1 MNNEVRFNIKL
12 NIDGKDKLVTVTTAV
27 DNLKHVVSSVNEAAK
42 DLEKDLINT
51 NQITE
56 AWNNVTN
63 ALQQF
68 SGTLNSLTAESRSF
82 GGAMAAANTMAG
94 KGGDDFAHL
103 KEQVAGLSHVVPVAR
118 DELANGLYQV
128 ISNGVPEDNWISYLK
143 QSAEASVGGIADLG
157 EVVKVTSTVIKN
169 YGLEWSDAGAI
180 QDKIQLTAKNGVTS
194 FEQMAQALP
203 RVTANAATLGVSIDE
218 LMASF
223 ATLTGVSGNTA
234 EVSTQ
239 LAAIFT
245 ALINPSSEATEMAQQ
260 MGIQFDAAAIKA
272 AGGMQQFLVSLN
284 DSVKQFSTS
293 SGMLE
298 QEIYGKLFGSAESLR
313 AITPLVGNLADA
325 FQKNVEG
332 MADSAGTIKDAFGS
346 MGSTG
351 SAQLQLLQNKLA
363 AFSDFATTV
372 FGPILPAL
380 NIAAQ
385 VSLTATSVMSLC
397 RSFSALGITTKA
409 ASFLMQA
416 FGPIVQVCSATM
428 RGAAVSAT
436 TLKLAIKGLMIST
449 GVGIAIVALTE
460 AISAFMAKSDA
471 AKLSAE
477 DMADG
482 IKSTGDA
489 ADDVKEA
496 YDSSLKSTYSDL
508 MEKYEKLKAGWKSLS
523 TEQQKTAWIKQNQS
537 AFHDLRLKID
547 DVADAEN
554 IFNKKT
560 NAVVDAFKQRAMAAA
575 YAAKLTALYQKQIA
589 LLDKKQKTT
598 KDIAD
603 DAKRGGRNAKEGDLI
618 PEGWRNERY
627 GKVGNDGIW
636 RFSKVGAERYSGTNT
651 TGNKQVGGID
661 KELNSINRQID
672 DTQKQLSGRLKS
684 ASNFITAD
692 TPQRSTISTNTT
704 PSPKT
709 DNTPK
714 THLEELQSQ
723 LKKAQDELGNATT
736 IEAKIK
742 ADAKVKDIQGE
753 IDEATKGKVTIG
765 AQVDSSYIVQGSD
778 ADKRLSR
785 NNAQQRIDRIKQDY
799 DIGIVTDKTDA
810 QRDIDDINKQ
820 LTEMGLKPIEVH
832 WETHTEE
839 LQRQLQDAQRE
850 FDNATTIEAK
860 LKASA
865 KLADLQAQIDTET
878 KGRLTIAADVEPS
891 YIEQGSIADK
901 RQSYSNAQTKASR
914 IQQDFEIGIIG
925 KDEAEKQIEDLNNQL
940 SKLGKSVKPIKL
952 DPSSMVKT
960 DGFSKVMGDIKEG
973 WGDIQG
979 VGGGIQSITDA
990 LDGNKNAWQALS
1002 GVINGFISV
1011 AEGIQGIVQF
1021 VNMLTTAT
1029 QAKSAATTADTAVTA
1044 ANTAVTT
1051 TNTAAKAGE
1060 AITNVTASGAKLP
1073 FPANIAA
1080 IAAGVAAVVAALAM
1094 ISGAFADGGVVGGN
1108 SPSGDKL
1115 LARVNSGEMILNAA
1129 QQARLFAIADGTAA
1143 YGASAQIAA
1152 NFAQGVA
1159 LPSVSVQTD
1168 RLLGIMADGG
1178 GNQPKTVEWR
1188 LRGRDIVASIA
1199 NETRSNRKRSNIR
1212 IK

>member
-1 MNNEVRFNIKL
+1 MPKEVSFVIRL
-12 NIDGKDKLVTVTTAV
+12 DDKGTFKKVTVDAEELGRAV
-27 DNLKHVVSSVNEAAK
+27 RSVQDESEKAKRAVLTWSEASQAIGVLQDTIGELQGVVSDLTSAYQVQLVAETQLQTIMRQRMGATDAEIQSVK
-42 DLEKDLINT
+42 DLCS
-51 NQITE
+51 
-56 AWNNVTN
+56 A
-63 ALQQF
+63 QQ
-68 SGTLNSLTAESRSF
+68 E
-82 GGAMAAANTMAG
+82 
-94 KGGDDFAHL
+94 
-103 KEQVAGLSHVVPVAR
+103 
-118 DELANGLYQV
+118 
-128 ISNGVPEDNWISYLK
+128 
-143 QSAEASVGGIADLG
+143 
-157 EVVKVTSTVIKN
+157 
-169 YGLEWSDAGAI
+169 
-180 QDKIQLTAKNGVTS
+180 
-194 FEQMAQALP
+194 
-203 RVTANAATLGVSIDE
+203 LGVIGDE
-218 LMASF
+218 VQL
-223 ATLTGVSGNTA
+223 SG
-234 EVSTQ
+234 
-239 LAAIFT
+239 
-245 ALINPSSEATEMAQQ
+245 AQQ
-260 MGIQFDAAAIKA
+260 MATF
-272 AGGMQQFLVSLN
+272 
-284 DSVKQFSTS
+284 
-293 SGMLE
+293 
-298 QEIYGKLFGSAESLR
+298 
-313 AITPLVGNLADA
+313 
-325 FQKNVEG
+325 
-332 MADSAGTIKDAFGS
+332 
-346 MGSTG
+346 
-351 SAQLQLLQNKLA
+351 LQNKQSLDVLIPAMNNLVAQQNGLNATNQDAVSIGNMMGKAMQGQVEVLQRVGITFTDAQKQVLQFGNESERAAMLA
-363 AFSDFATTV
+363 QVITDNVGNMNAELAKTDAGKWKQTSNWLGDIKEKLGEMVQGIAPAITMLSQLTIAGTGVAKLSTSIYASVKAVYTLTTSTQILSQTKTAAIAISRVLSACYHGETIGATT
-372 FGPILPAL
+372 
-380 NIAAQ
+380 AA
-385 VSLTATSVMSLC
+385 VAT
-397 RSFSALGITTKA
+397 RALG
-409 ASFLMQA
+409 
-416 FGPIVQVCSATM
+416 V
-428 RGAAVSAT
+428 AVKS
-436 TLKLAIKGLMIST
+436 LLVST
-449 GVGIAIVALTE
+449 GVGLAVVALGE
-460 AISAFMAKSDA
+460 AISYLTSSSDDATNSVGKLSEAEEQAKAAHQQTAQQIASVRSEMDLNI
-471 AKLSAE
+471 AKLKDFKGNKEQEKSLVQQMNSKYGEAIGYYSTVGQWYTALTSNSKAYCNQMINE
-477 DMADG
+477 IRLRKLANLAANLKQQQHDIKYNADG
-482 IKSTGDA
+482 TIKKYSA
-489 ADDVKEA
+489 ANKTKPVTHVSGSDPNIPSVTTENVEKKGTSQLDEANRKITSLYRQEQNVRKE
-496 YDSSLKSTYSDL
+496 
-508 MEKYEKLKAGWKSLS
+508 M
-523 TEQQKTAWIKQNQS
+523 QKI
-537 AFHDLRLKID
+537 
-547 DVADAEN
+547 VAEN
-554 IFNKKT
+554 NKISFT
-560 NAVVDAFKQRAMAAA
+560 H
-575 YAAKLTALYQKQIA
+575 TAGYSVTMPGTSSSGG
-589 LLDKKQKTT
+589 KK
-598 KDIAD
+598 
-603 DAKRGGRNAKEGDLI
+603 
-618 PEGWRNERY
+618 
-627 GKVGNDGIW
+627 
-636 RFSKVGAERYSGTNT
+636 
-651 TGNKQVGGID
+651 GGIT
-661 KELNSINRQID
+661 S
-672 DTQKQLSGRLKS
+672 
-684 ASNFITAD
+684 
-692 TPQRSTISTNTT
+692 PTI
-704 PSPKT
+704 KT

-714 THLEELQSQ
+714 THIEKLQDQ
-723 LKKAQDELGNATT
+723 LKKEQEKLGNATT
-736 IEAKIK
+736 IDAKIK

-799 DIGIVTDKTDA
+799 DIGIIADKSEA
-810 QRDIDDINKQ
+810 QRQIDDLNKQ
-820 LTEMGLKPIEVH
+820 LTELGLKPIEVH

-839 LQRQLQDAQRE
+839 LQRQLKDAQRE

-878 KGRLTIAADVEPS
+878 KGRLTIAADVDPS

-901 RQSYSNAQTKASR
+901 RKSYSNAQTKASR

-960 DGFSKVMGDIKEG
+960 DGFSKVMDNIKDG
-973 WGDIQG
+973 WGGIQG
-979 VGGGIQSITDA
+979 IGGGIQGITDA

-1168 RLLGIMADGG
+1168 RLQGIMADGG

>member
-1 MNNEVRFNIKL
+1 MPKEVSFVIKL
-12 NIDGKDKLVTVTTAV
+12 DDKGTFKKVTVDAEELGRAV
-27 DNLKHVVSSVNEAAK
+27 RSVQDESEKAKRAVLTWSEASQAIGVLQDTIGELQGVVSDLTSAYQVQLVAETQLQTIMRQRMGATDAEIQSVK
-42 DLEKDLINT
+42 DLCS
-51 NQITE
+51 
-56 AWNNVTN
+56 A
-63 ALQQF
+63 QQ
-68 SGTLNSLTAESRSF
+68 E
-82 GGAMAAANTMAG
+82 
-94 KGGDDFAHL
+94 
-103 KEQVAGLSHVVPVAR
+103 
-118 DELANGLYQV
+118 
-128 ISNGVPEDNWISYLK
+128 
-143 QSAEASVGGIADLG
+143 
-157 EVVKVTSTVIKN
+157 
-169 YGLEWSDAGAI
+169 
-180 QDKIQLTAKNGVTS
+180 
-194 FEQMAQALP
+194 
-203 RVTANAATLGVSIDE
+203 LGVIGDE
-218 LMASF
+218 VQL
-223 ATLTGVSGNTA
+223 SG
-234 EVSTQ
+234 
-239 LAAIFT
+239 
-245 ALINPSSEATEMAQQ
+245 AQQ
-260 MGIQFDAAAIKA
+260 MATF
-272 AGGMQQFLVSLN
+272 
-284 DSVKQFSTS
+284 
-293 SGMLE
+293 
-298 QEIYGKLFGSAESLR
+298 
-313 AITPLVGNLADA
+313 
-325 FQKNVEG
+325 
-332 MADSAGTIKDAFGS
+332 
-346 MGSTG
+346 
-351 SAQLQLLQNKLA
+351 LQNKQSLDVLIPAMNNLVAQQNGLNATNQDAVSIGNMMGKAMQGQVEVLQRVGITFTDAQKQVLQFGNESERAAMLA
-363 AFSDFATTV
+363 QVITDNVGNMNAELAKTDAGKWKQTSNWLGDIKEKLGEMVQGIAPAITMLSQLTIAGTGVAKLSTSIYASVKAVYTLTTSTQILSQTKTAAIAISRVLSACYHGETIGATT
-372 FGPILPAL
+372 
-380 NIAAQ
+380 AA
-385 VSLTATSVMSLC
+385 VAT
-397 RSFSALGITTKA
+397 RALG
-409 ASFLMQA
+409 
-416 FGPIVQVCSATM
+416 V
-428 RGAAVSAT
+428 AVKS
-436 TLKLAIKGLMIST
+436 LLVST
-449 GVGIAIVALTE
+449 GVGLAVVALGE
-460 AISAFMAKSDA
+460 AISYLTSSSDDATNSVGKLSEAEEQAKAAHQQTAQQIASVRSEMDLNI
-471 AKLSAE
+471 AKLKDFKGNKEQEKSLVQQMNSKYGEAIGYYSTVGQWYTALTSNSKAYCNQMINE
-477 DMADG
+477 IRLRKLANLAANLKQQQHDIKYNADG
-482 IKSTGDA
+482 TIKKYSA
-489 ADDVKEA
+489 ANKTKPVTHVSGSDPNIPSVTTENVEKKGTSQLDEANRKITSLYRQEQNVRKE
-496 YDSSLKSTYSDL
+496 
-508 MEKYEKLKAGWKSLS
+508 M
-523 TEQQKTAWIKQNQS
+523 QKI
-537 AFHDLRLKID
+537 
-547 DVADAEN
+547 VAEN
-554 IFNKKT
+554 NKISFT
-560 NAVVDAFKQRAMAAA
+560 H
-575 YAAKLTALYQKQIA
+575 TAGYSVTMPGTSSSGG
-589 LLDKKQKTT
+589 KK
-598 KDIAD
+598 
-603 DAKRGGRNAKEGDLI
+603 
-618 PEGWRNERY
+618 
-627 GKVGNDGIW
+627 
-636 RFSKVGAERYSGTNT
+636 
-651 TGNKQVGGID
+651 GGIT
-661 KELNSINRQID
+661 S
-672 DTQKQLSGRLKS
+672 
-684 ASNFITAD
+684 
-692 TPQRSTISTNTT
+692 PTI
-704 PSPKT
+704 KT

-714 THLEELQSQ
+714 THIEKLQDQ
-723 LKKAQDELGNATT
+723 LKKEQEKLGNATT
-736 IEAKIK
+736 IDAKIK

-799 DIGIVTDKTDA
+799 DIGIIADKSEA
-810 QRDIDDINKQ
+810 QRQIDDLNKQ
-820 LTEMGLKPIEVH
+820 LTELGLKPIEVH

-839 LQRQLQDAQRE
+839 LQRQLKDAQRE

-878 KGRLTIAADVEPS
+878 KGRLTIAADVDPS

-901 RQSYSNAQTKASR
+901 RKSYSNAQTKASR

-960 DGFSKVMGDIKEG
+960 DGFSKVMDNIKDG
-973 WGDIQG
+973 WGGIQG
-979 VGGGIQSITDA
+979 IGGGIQGITDA

-1168 RLLGIMADGG
+1168 RLQGIMADGG